1 MLRGPF
7 LYCGL
12 SWREDGQW
20 FHEAISPDGAVEY
33 WPGPNKRLAFRVTD
47 ESRYCLGYFTFDN
60 GIGTRQPCAERAAV
74 KTGKQCDR
82 CRFLEGF
89 STVHQHQGAIDGLP
103 VQIRDYIGQPHLLY
117 IACFGTGQCKVGTAA
132 LSRKN
137 SRLYEQGAILARV
150 VASSPDGLHVRH
162 LERIVSAAGFKQA
175 MTSSAK
181 TNALTGTLD
190 KWSTLEGSLAT
201 AAAKAVESLPP
212 DAKLLYDTWTGGEWF
227 YNKLLDYGR
236 FLEAAP
242 SFDGAGEYV
251 IDGVDALG
259 HTILCHDGDGS
270 SDLVLQN
277 ESKFVGHL
285 IELDDT
291 IENKPSS
298 AQASLF

>member
-20 FHEAISPDGAVEY
+20 FHEAISPDGTIEY
-33 WPGPNKRLAFRVTD
+33 WPGQNKRLAFRVTD
-47 ESRYCLGYFTFDN
+47 ESRYCLGYFTFAN
-60 GIGTRQPCAERAAV
+60 RIGTRQPCAERAMA
-74 KTGKQCDR
+74 KTSKQCDR

-89 STVHQHQGAIDGLP
+89 STVHQHQGSIDGLP
-103 VQIRDYIGQPHLLY
+103 AQIRDYITQPHLLY

-137 SRLYEQGAILARV
+137 SRLHEQGAILARV

-181 TNALTGTLD
+181 TNALTGTPD
-190 KWSTLEGSLAT
+190 RWSTLEGSLAT
-201 AAAKAVESLPP
+201 AAAKAIESLPP
-212 DAKLLYDTWTGGEWF
+212 DTKILYDTWTGGEWF

-242 SFDGAGEYV
+242 SFGGAGEYV

-270 SDLVLQN
+270 PELVVVN
-277 ESKFVGHL
+277 DSKFVGHL
-285 IELDDT
+285 VELDDT

-298 AQASLF
+298 AQTSLF